1 MGFSR
6 EEYWSGLLSP
16 SPEDLPDPGIK
27 PMSPALAG
35 GFFTTEP
42 SVKPT
47 GQELKAIHVCIGTVG
62 LCRQTMIMSKAREE
76 GVKKTAV
83 FNSA

>member
-1 MGFSR
+1 
-6 EEYWSGLLSP
+6 
-16 SPEDLPDPGIK
+16 
-27 PMSPALAG
+27 MSPALAG

-76 GVKKTAV
+76 GIKKTAV